1 MSASQG
7 APARRLL
14 VFGEDGAAEAG
25 ALARRLGLKQVS
37 RAPDVVLCHGG
48 DGTLLRA
55 EREWPGVPKLPV
67 RAAGRTRACPEHTLG
82 AVLQALVDERLRAE
96 ELAQLALQLGKRRL
110 LALND
115 VVLRNDGP
123 ATAVRIRVSAPGLES
138 GEITGDGVVIATP
151 FGSTGYF
158 RSITRTTVPDGLG
171 VAFNN
176 CTEPLEPLQ
185 FAANGPVEVRVLR
198 GPAVLVRDNDPR
210 IIPMRDGHAFVVSLA
225 TEHARVLGLA
235 ALRCQRCRKADGSA
249 FNPH

>member
-1 MSASQG
+1 MNDLFNQQVANLQ
-7 APARRLL
+7 AAHFL
-14 VFGEDGAAEAG
+14 VLYWVAAAEDK
-25 ALARRLGLKQVS
+25 RMRYNITHCFDDLK
-37 RAPDVVLCHGG
+37 
-48 DGTLLRA
+48 
-55 EREWPGVPKLPV
+55 
-67 RAAGRTRACPEHTLG
+67 
-82 AVLQALVDERLRAE
+82 
-96 ELAQLALQLGKRRL
+96 
-110 LALND
+110 
-115 VVLRNDGP
+115 
-123 ATAVRIRVSAPGLES
+123 
-138 GEITGDGVVIATP
+138 
-151 FGSTGYF
+151 F